1 MTPLQVLEFFVRHT
15 AFKSTKNISAIAN
28 TDPGNLHS
36 CLAGK
41 RALPVHIAQRVAAA
55 VGLVASIEDGQLS
68 LDVAS
73 GSIIT
78 LEVDTTEL
86 INLSGA
92 LASLAPET
100 NYFWRLLVS
109 QEEPVRKGVFAIA
122 ITSYKD
128 SYFVINLSCESTDEA
143 YRALEG
149 ELPDH
154 LPGKRLPQE
163 PDQFVYSTNNAT

>member
-86 INLSGA
+86 IN
-92 LASLAPET
+92 PRR
-100 NYFWRLLVS
+100 N
-109 QEEPVRKGVFAIA
+109 
-122 ITSYKD
+122 
-128 SYFVINLSCESTDEA
+128 
-143 YRALEG
+143 
-149 ELPDH
+149 
-154 LPGKRLPQE
+154 
-163 PDQFVYSTNNAT
+163 